1 MKTSFNG
8 CARHMI
14 LLTVV
19 MLHWTHC
26 IGIGLILGA
35 SVCVR
40 ERERNWKRKHLC
52 SVCIQGFVV
61 VRLWLYEIFVPK
73 SYVSSLVQCL
83 NEQFVTKSMNLLLD
97 EITAEFKSVFLLEK
111 KYISLSNTIDW
122 LANGKFQPYSHM
134 FNLLKFRS
142 IR

>member
-52 SVCIQGFVV
+52 SVCIRSFVV

-111 KYISLSNTIDW
+111 SIFPYQTLLIDW
-122 LANGKFQPYSHM
+122 PMVS
-134 FNLLKFRS
+134 FNLIHTCS
-142 IR
+142 TY